1 MTHPTW
7 DRQSSM
13 KTGEEREGGKS
24 QGGMD
29 IIFKLSIK
37 AQGGIQN
44 LALKV
49 GYVIRTKDQYIERA
63 ARVITSEV
71 LKLSPCSIV
80 RGSTDICSSQTKKVS
95 YQYPLHNSY
104 RTPGWLIH
112 RKTCQQH
119 YTMYNMAHVHCIWK
133 TSSHVQDRFNV
144 KDIRGTDG
152 SHRNGWVQNAYNYDL
167 CWLQLW
173 FKFLSN
179 CINELLSIEIVL
191 PCDSVIQYRPC
202 QAPRRD

>member
-1 MTHPTW
+1 
-7 DRQSSM
+7 M
-13 KTGEEREGGKS
+13 KTGEEKGGKS

-80 RGSTDICSSQTKKVS
+80 RGSTDICSSQTKKVL

-104 RTPGWLIH
+104 RTPG
-112 RKTCQQH
+112 
-119 YTMYNMAHVHCIWK
+119 
-133 TSSHVQDRFNV
+133 
-144 KDIRGTDG
+144 
-152 SHRNGWVQNAYNYDL
+152 
-167 CWLQLW
+167 
-173 FKFLSN
+173 
-179 CINELLSIEIVL
+179 
-191 PCDSVIQYRPC
+191 
-202 QAPRRD
+202 